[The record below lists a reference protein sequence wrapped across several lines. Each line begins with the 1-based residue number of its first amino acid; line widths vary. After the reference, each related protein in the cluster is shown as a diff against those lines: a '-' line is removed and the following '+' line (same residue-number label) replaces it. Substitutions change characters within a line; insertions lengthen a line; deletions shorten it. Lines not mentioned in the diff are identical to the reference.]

1 MSRRTNPYRQ
11 ELRVARS
18 QRKRLQT
25 IKDKITDMS
34 VEWDGLSG
42 GLECDF
48 NMLAEEIEKQ
58 LDVLDAQMGDWTKGY
73 GDGREVEW

>member
-1 MSRRTNPYRQ
+1 MSRRSNPYRQ

-25 IKDKITDMS
+25 IKDKLTDMS

-58 LDVLDAQMGDWTKGY
+58 LDVLDAQIGDWTKGY
-73 GDGREVEW
+73 GDGREME

>member
-1 MSRRTNPYRQ
+1 MSRRSNPYRQ
-11 ELRVARS
+11 ELRVARN

-25 IKDKITDMS
+25 IKDKLTDMS

-48 NMLAEEIEKQ
+48 NMLAEEIDKQ
-58 LDVLDAQMGDWTKGY
+58 LDVLDAQIGDWTKGY
-73 GDGREVEW
+73 GDGREVE

>member
-48 NMLAEEIEKQ
+48 NMMAEEIEKQ
-58 LDVLDAQMGDWTKGY
+58 LDVLDAQIGDWTKGY
-73 GDGREVEW
+73 GDGREVE

>member
-25 IKDKITDMS
+25 IKDKLIDMS

-48 NMLAEEIEKQ
+48 NMLAEEIDKQ
-58 LDVLDAQMGDWTKGY
+58 LDVLDAQIGDWTKGY
-73 GDGREVEW
+73 GDGREAE

>member
-1 MSRRTNPYRQ
+1 MSRRSNPYRQ

-25 IKDKITDMS
+25 IKDRITDMS

-58 LDVLDAQMGDWTKGY
+58 LDVLDAQIGDWTKGY

>member
-1 MSRRTNPYRQ
+1 MSRRSNPYRQ

-48 NMLAEEIEKQ
+48 NMLAEKVEKQ
-58 LDVLDAQMGDWTKGY
+58 LDVLDAQIGDWTKGY

>member
-1 MSRRTNPYRQ
+1 MSRRSNPYRQ

-48 NMLAEEIEKQ
+48 NMLAEKIEKQ
-58 LDVLDAQMGDWTKGY
+58 LDVLDAQIGDWTKGY

>member
-1 MSRRTNPYRQ
+1 MSRRSNPYRQ

-18 QRKRLQT
+18 QRKRLQM
-25 IKDKITDMS
+25 IKDKINDMS

-48 NMLAEEIEKQ
+48 YMLAEETEKQ

-73 GDGREVEW
+73 GDGREVE

>member
-1 MSRRTNPYRQ
+1 MSRRSNPYRQ

-25 IKDKITDMS
+25 IKDKLTDMS

-48 NMLAEEIEKQ
+48 NMLAEEVDKQ
-58 LDVLDAQMGDWTKGY
+58 LDVLDLQVADWAKGY
-73 GDGREVEW
+73 GDGREAAS